1 MMEQRYPTLGLL
13 ASLALLTLVG
23 CGSSDEPITTGFA
36 KDINAEAVDESD
48 PRAKLVL
55 GQDVLRGRI
64 YLENPRF
71 RKVGAFTQTAVQVVN
86 QSQDRFELE
95 YRVTWFDDDDFEVES
110 KAWRRF
116 TLAGYEDKTIQA
128 SATRPEASK
137 ITLVVRFPDE
147 IVQ

>member
-1 MMEQRYPTLGLL
+1 MMEHRHAVRGLF
-13 ASLALLTLVG
+13 ASLMLLTLAG
-23 CGSSDEPITTGFA
+23 CAPSDEPITTGFA
-36 KDINAEAVDESD
+36 RDFSAEAIDESD

-64 YLENPRF
+64 SLENPRF

-95 YRVTWFDDDDFEVES
+95 YRVTWFDDDDFEVDS
-110 KAWRRF
+110 KAWRRI
-116 TLAGYEDKTIQA
+116 TLAGYEDKTIQTT
-128 SATRPEASK
+128 ATRPEASK